1 MATGLESKP
10 AHQPYWLALRGTQQM
25 DLAVRFNLAAQAQ
38 GLRLLALK
46 GISVAEELYGG
57 MEHRPMADVDL
68 LVVDT
73 YRFEEVG
80 RVARA
85 MGLAE
90 TAASDH
96 ALVFKEPA
104 SGVVLELHISLTS
117 CPGLFSVDTES
128 LWARRKPL
136 LRSALCRLA
145 DEDLIVHLA
154 MHTAFQHGFAA
165 NEYHYGDFVRALDR
179 FGTNAER
186 IAIRARDFGATSA
199 LGAMAMALSRRS
211 AKEGSLPGQIE
222 SLRGLCPTA
231 LARWIEAQAD
241 FPPPANL
248 AALAIVRYRLAPSA
262 WGYIVRALFPKKIPG
277 RTLPRASVLG
287 RISNLARVG
296 LVERTRPGSLPS

>member
-1 MATGLESKP
+1 
-10 AHQPYWLALRGTQQM
+10 M

-73 YRFEEVG
+73 SRFEAAGE
-80 RVARA
+80 VARA

-90 TAASDH
+90 TASSDH
-96 ALVFKEPA
+96 ALVFTEPA

-117 CPGLFSVDTES
+117 CPGLFSVDTEG

-136 LRSALCRLA
+136 PRSALCRLA

-154 MHTAFQHGFAA
+154 LHTAFQHGFAA

-179 FGTNAER
+179 FGTTAEQ

-199 LGAMAMALSRRS
+199 LGAMAMALYRRT
-211 AKEGSLPGQIE
+211 AMVGSLPRQIE
-222 SLRGLCPTA
+222 SLRGLCPTV
-231 LARWIEAQAD
+231 LARWIEAQAE
-241 FPPPANL
+241 FPPPASVATL
-248 AALAIVRYRLAPSA
+248 ALIRYRLAPSA
-262 WGYIVRALFPKKIPG
+262 WGYVVRTLFPKKIPG
-277 RTLPRASVLG
+277 RALPRASVLG

-296 LVERTRPGSLPS
+296 LGEHIRPGSLPS